1 MAKQEKRQI
10 KVSTLPNG
18 YTLTIDGQE
27 YMYFNQMDLLA
38 GFMVHVGLQNTD
50 YMDKGNILTMLF
62 QTMLGQEWEKNITA
76 MRSRIK
82 DMEDNLGRTIAHLEQ
97 TAKVG
102 DRLEPRINELNETIK
117 SLSENI
123 DKQKEEN
130 RKALMDVR
138 ETSQTAK
145 STSQEFKTETRK
157 MKECITKLDKA
168 SGDIRKMKEQ
178 ADKHLKTVELLEGRL
193 NNIIPEPEKKETKK
207 NDNGKKDDEP
217 SKSDKPK
224 KKPGGG
230 RSKEADAAVEKVAE
244 EQRLEEM
251 EAKLKEHWK
260 KEGVK

>member
-18 YTLTIDGQE
+18 YALTIDGQE

-38 GFMVHVGLQNTD
+38 GFMVHIGLHEAQ
-50 YMDKGNILTMLF
+50 YMENGNILTMLF
-62 QTMLGQEWEKNITA
+62 QTMVGQEWEKNITS

-117 SLSENI
+117 SLYENI
-123 DKQKEEN
+123 EEQKAEN

-145 STSQEFKTETRK
+145 NTSADFKKESKDLKATIDKINKISKEIKEMKQEAE
-157 MKECITKLDKA
+157 IHTK
-168 SGDIRKMKEQ
+168 S
-178 ADKHLKTVELLEGRL
+178 VELQERRLE
-193 NNIIPEPEKKETKK
+193 NILTKAEKENVT
-207 NDNGKKDDEP
+207 P
-217 SKSDKPK
+217 SKSTKTTK
-224 KKPGGG
+224 KSTGG
-230 RSKEADAAVEKVAE
+230 RRKNDAAVLAEIEK
-244 EQRLEEM
+244 Q
-251 EAKLKEHWK
+251 AKENPNIK
-260 KEGVK
+260 